1 MSVVAHMLIYVF
13 VIGDGEVFGDYAL
26 MNDTELECSYITAIP
41 CELII
46 LSGFN
51 VRKLI
56 SNE

>member
-1 MSVVAHMLIYVF
+1 MWYHIWLIVF
-13 VIGDGEVFGDYAL
+13 YFLLGDGEVFGDYAL

-56 SNE
+56 TAE

>member
-1 MSVVAHMLIYVF
+1 MWYHILYFIF
-13 VIGDGEVFGDYAL
+13 LLGDGEVFGDYAL

-56 SNE
+56 TAE